1 MCSLRSTDVVKYLL
15 PALIAL
21 SSCAA
26 PAPGE
31 GRVDIVLRNGTDRP
45 MELRARAGLFSRG
58 LLLAPGEVWRGWVP
72 REFVGSELFVE
83 VSDGWKRRE

>member
-1 MCSLRSTDVVKYLL
+1 MVKYLL